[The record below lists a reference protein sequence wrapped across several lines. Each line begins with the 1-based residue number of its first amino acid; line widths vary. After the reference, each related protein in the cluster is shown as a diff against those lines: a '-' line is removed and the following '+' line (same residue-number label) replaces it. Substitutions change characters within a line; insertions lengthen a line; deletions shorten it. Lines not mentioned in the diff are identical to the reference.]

1 MASANEHE
9 VVRGRGGRHVSTAA
23 RTVFALLVC
32 ATFAAFFAAQS
43 LKTSPPRVQDLTVN
57 EFFSPNQDG
66 RFERARAAFVLKRT
80 DDVTATVVDG
90 AGDDVR
96 VIARDRTLPAG
107 ERMRVVWDGRRA
119 RGAMAPDGVYRIR
132 LNLRRQGRAIVLP
145 RNIVKDTKPP
155 EVLVTSIG
163 PQADT
168 VPRPEQL
175 PRPDGTPARVSFQA
189 PDANNPR
196 KEVLV
201 FRTDVSPPRPVFDK
215 PVKLADDERRW
226 LWDGTVDGRRVAA
239 GTYVVIVRARDRAG
253 NIGSSAPI
261 PPRAGFGQRLP
272 GRGGITIRYLSAQAR
287 AEPVRAGGQAAVAVD
302 SVDKNFSWSVRR
314 VGEREVRERG
324 RGTKSRLV
332 QFEAPGGK
340 SGLYLFEVRTRSR
353 KVAAPM
359 VVQARRERSVLVVLP
374 VTTWQGR
381 NPVDDGGD
389 GLPDTLGAGLPV
401 RIGRPYV
408 KGGLPAQLPGNEALL
423 LAQLDREGHRYD
435 LTTDVALARG
445 QGPKL
450 AGHRGVILAGDT
462 RWLDPRVAKGLR
474 DFVRGGGNVLS
485 VGTRSLRRSVTL
497 TPGRR
502 AIDPTQAT
510 ARDLFGARLEAIER
524 PPAPA
529 TLVNVVDDVQLFAG
543 TGGQFGGIRAFEPT
557 VDVRGG
563 AAGVAAAAA
572 TREGQRRVIV
582 ASRLGKGLVIR
593 PGLPDFSGSLRT
605 NAELSNLLERVWTL
619 LSRP

>member
-1 MASANEHE
+1 MS
-9 VVRGRGGRHVSTAA
+9 VAA

-66 RFERARAAFVLKRT
+66 RFERTRASFVLKRT
-80 DDVTATVVDG
+80 DEVTATVVNR

-96 VIARDRTLPAG
+96 VIARDRTLAVG
-107 ERMRVVWDGRRA
+107 ERLRVVWDGRDA
-119 RGAMAPDGVYRIR
+119 GGAMAPDGVYRIR
-132 LNLRRQGRAIVLP
+132 LNLRRQGSAIVLP
-145 RNIVKDTKPP
+145 RNIVKDTTPP
-155 EVLVTSIG
+155 KILVTSIG
-163 PQADT
+163 PQADK

-175 PRPDGTPARVSFQA
+175 PRPDGKPARVSFQA

-201 FRTDVSPPRPVFDK
+201 FRTDVSPVRAVFDE
-215 PVKLADDERRW
+215 PVKLADDARTWE
-226 LWDGTVDGRRVAA
+226 WDGTVDGRRVAA

-261 PPRAGFGQRLP
+261 PPRAGFASRLP
-272 GRGGITIRYLSAQAR
+272 GRGGITMRYLSAQAQS
-287 AEPVRAGGQAAVAVD
+287 EPVRAGGQAVVAVD
-302 SVDKNFSWSVRR
+302 SVDKSFRWSLRR
-314 VGEREVRERG
+314 VGERDVRKRG

-332 QFEAPGGK
+332 AFEAPGGK
-340 SGLYLFEVRTRSR
+340 SGVYLFEVRTRSR
-353 KVAAPM
+353 KVAAPV
-359 VVQARRERSVLVVLP
+359 VVQAKRKRNVLVVLP
-374 VTTWQGR
+374 VTTWQGL
-381 NPVDDGGD
+381 NPVDDDGD
-389 GLPDTLGAGLPV
+389 GLPNTLGAGLAV

-408 KGGLPAQLPGNEALL
+408 KSGLPAQLPAGEALL
-423 LAQLDREGHRYD
+423 LARLDREGHRYD

-445 QGPKL
+445 EGPKL
-450 AGHRGVILAGDT
+450 EGHRGVILAGDT
-462 RWLDPRVAKGLR
+462 RWLDPRVAKVLR

-485 VGTRSLRRSVTL
+485 VGTRSLRRGVTL

-543 TGGQFGGIRAFEPT
+543 TGGQFGGIGAFEAT
-557 VDVRGG
+557 ADVRG
-563 AAGVAAAAA
+563 APASVAAAAA
-572 TREGQRRVIV
+572 TRQGQRQVIV

-593 PGLPDFSGSLRT
+593 PGLPDFSASLKT
-605 NAELSNLLERVWTL
+605 NTELSSFLERVWTL